1 MKRNILFIVGSLRK
15 ESFNFILAK
24 TAEEMIG
31 DQANVSYLD
40 YSDIPFINQDIEFP
54 APAAVTKLRETVAAA
69 DAVWVFTPEYNYSY
83 PGHVKNIF
91 DWLSRPV
98 VAGDYQTPTAIKGK
112 KITMSGAGGEGR
124 TAKCRAKL
132 AELLTFIG
140 ADIMPAQQTGIALN
154 KEAWTEGKMILTEEQ
169 RNALQK
175 QSQEVLNYIA

>member
-1 MKRNILFIVGSLRK
+1 MKKNILFIVGSLRK
-15 ESFNFILAK
+15 ESFNFVLAK

-40 YSDIPFINQDIEFP
+40 YSDVPFINQDIEFP

-69 DAVWVFTPEYNYSY
+69 DAIWVFIPEYNYSY

-112 KITMSGAGGEGR
+112 KLTMSGAGGIGR
-124 TAKCRAKL
+124 TAKCREKL
-132 AELLTFIG
+132 AELLTTIG
-140 ADIMPAQQTGIALN
+140 ADIMPTHQTGIALN
-154 KEAWTEGKMILTEEQ
+154 DEAWTENKMIMTEEQ
-169 RNALQK
+169 RDALHK
-175 QSQEVLNYIA
+175 QAKAFLEFIA